1 MEDVLRHV
9 KLSLYA
15 RAGVPEVWIVDLT
28 RDVIEVYRQPSPSG
42 YGSTQRIER
51 GGTVA
56 PLAFPNVV
64 LAATEILP
72 A

>member
-1 MEDVLRHV
+1 
-9 KLSLYA
+9 
-15 RAGVPEVWIVDLT
+15 VPEVWIVDLT
-28 RDVIEVYRQPSPSG
+28 RDVIEVFRG
-42 YGSTQRIER
+42 TTLRIER

-56 PLAFPNVV
+56 PLAFPDVV